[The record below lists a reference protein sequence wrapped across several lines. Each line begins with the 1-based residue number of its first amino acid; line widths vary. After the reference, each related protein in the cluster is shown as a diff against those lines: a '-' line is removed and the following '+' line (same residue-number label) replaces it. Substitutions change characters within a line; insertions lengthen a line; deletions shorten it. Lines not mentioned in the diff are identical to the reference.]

1 MLWHREGKTAP
12 PVVTCL
18 NVIFCHPPEYVAFSP
33 SALAVAPSPVMTR
46 IRSDE
51 FPIVGL
57 LSAFLPRILRFYISE
72 LDSEVWQAFVEAH

>member
-18 NVIFCHPPEYVAFSP
+18 NVVYCHPPEHVASSP